1 MRDTI
6 IRLMV
11 LLIVLANQYCVSKGY
26 LDLEADEETI
36 YGIVSCIATIVVSAW
51 CYWKNNSFT
60 KEAIES
66 DKYMKKLKEK
76 NKKKKKN
83 AKK

>member
-6 IRLMV
+6 IRLRV
-11 LLIVLANQYCVSKGY
+11 LLIVLTNQYCVSKGY

-60 KEAIES
+60 KEARKADE
-66 DKYMKKLKEK
+66 YLKKLK
-76 NKKKKKN
+76 NKKKNKKN
-83 AKK
+83 VKK